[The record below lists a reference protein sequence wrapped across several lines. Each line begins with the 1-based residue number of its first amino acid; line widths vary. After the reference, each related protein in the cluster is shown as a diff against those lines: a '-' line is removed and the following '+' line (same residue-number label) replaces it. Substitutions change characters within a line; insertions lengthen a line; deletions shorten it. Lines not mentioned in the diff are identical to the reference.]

1 MANTYYTWMYKEKD
15 IQAVHFLLDTITSL
29 RKYMPASGKPV
40 NDPPGDPS
48 NDWLYYTYISQG
60 YKLVVGY
67 DPSRI
72 NPSDVYGLL
81 GLSPGDVSLTV
92 GKPFKI
98 MPAQQTMCGF
108 RCNPYR
114 PVLSGI
120 DIFGCCDGC
129 NCPQAACTLGFI
141 AYKGNEVGI
150 VSANHCI
157 YGTIC
162 GSSMSSCVPY
172 NKYVIQPSTIC
183 GGSCPNNV
191 IAEDAIT
198 YDFGTGD
205 WLVDG
210 AWARLTTPSRWAVL
224 DENAVIKDLPTAAK
238 ARDPTLGEPIAKYG
252 RGVYTFSTR
261 QSTVQGIGASVTVCC
276 PQGTCFN
283 FVDQIVTGQGYMSE
297 GDSGSGTFSLINADP
312 IGLNFAGDADT
323 GIGVMARA
331 LNIEK
336 YLGVTIAS
344 TTSPLSLTPTTP
356 IPYYLLLAG
365 LAGAGALT
373 GFALAH
379 TI

>member
-1 MANTYYTWMYKEKD
+1 MANTYYTWMYKESD
-15 IQAVHFLLDTITSL
+15 IKEVHFLLDTISSL
-29 RKYMPASGKPV
+29 RKYMPASGKPL
-40 NDPPGDPS
+40 NDPPD
-48 NDWLYYTYISQG
+48 DWWMYYAYIGQG
-60 YKLVVGY
+60 YKLVIGY

-72 NPSDVYGLL
+72 SPSDIYGVV
-81 GLSPGDVSLTV
+81 GLSPSEVTLTV
-92 GKPFKI
+92 GKPFRI
-98 MPAQQTMCGF
+98 MPATQVMCGF

-141 AYKGNEVGI
+141 AVKGSDVGI

-157 YGTIC
+157 YGTVC

-172 NKYVIQPSTIC
+172 NKYVVQPSPIC
-183 GGSCPNNV
+183 GGSCPGNV

-205 WLVDG
+205 WVVDA
-210 AWARLTTPSRWAVL
+210 AWARLTTTYRWAVL
-224 DENAVIKDLPTAAK
+224 DENAIIKDLPVTAR
-238 ARDPTLGEPIAKYG
+238 ARDPVLGEPIAKYG

-276 PQGTCFN
+276 SQGGTCFN

-297 GDSGSGTFSLINADP
+297 GDSGSGTFSLINMDP
-312 IGLNFAGDADT
+312 VGLNFAGDPDSN
-323 GIGVMARA
+323 IGVMARA
-331 LNIEK
+331 VNVEK
-336 YLGVTIAS
+336 YLGITIAS
-344 TTSPLSLTPTTP
+344 PLAPTTVTAPP

-365 LAGAGALT
+365 AVGAGVLT
-373 GFALAH
+373 GLA
-379 TI
+379 IAYSS